1 MSQQSEKI
9 NQENEKN
16 IIKTVISVGF
26 VILCSLIIIYTA
38 CFKLNN
44 IIFGLKFV
52 GTKLFEISQMPNF
65 INPVN
70 FFIFLV
76 INTAKTLW
84 IPILIYAL
92 INLIVKDTRLKI
104 LSYIT
109 TICLI
114 YLLLVDYVHLTPV
127 QFDFTFFQAFFK
139 DLLALLAQKDVLSA
153 VAKLFD
159 LFDWNSLKNL
169 FKLDQR
175 SLILVVDLYFFIS
188 LVIPTRF
195 AKIFICVAVS
205 WIVSLLLALMPDFP
219 LVGGV
224 IDWSINRSV
233 DFFFFLLYFVA
244 ALTQIF
250 TVFLEKRINSLIQQE
265 QPSYSN
271 PK

>member
-1 MSQQSEKI
+1 M
-9 NQENEKN
+9 
-16 IIKTVISVGF
+16 
-26 VILCSLIIIYTA
+26 IYT
-38 CFKLNN
+38 
-44 IIFGLKFV
+44 
-52 GTKLFEISQMPNF
+52 
-65 INPVN
+65 
-70 FFIFLV
+70 
-76 INTAKTLW
+76 
-84 IPILIYAL
+84 L

-127 QFDFTFFQAFFK
+127 QFDFTFFQVFFK
-139 DLLALLAQKDVLSA
+139 DLLALAQKDLLLA
-153 VAKLFD
+153 VAK
-159 LFDWNSLKNL
+159 LFDWNSLKSL
-169 FKLDQR
+169 VKLDPR

-219 LVGGV
+219 LVGEV
-224 IDWSINRSV
+224 LDWSINRSV
-233 DFFFFLLYFVA
+233 DLFFFLLYFVA